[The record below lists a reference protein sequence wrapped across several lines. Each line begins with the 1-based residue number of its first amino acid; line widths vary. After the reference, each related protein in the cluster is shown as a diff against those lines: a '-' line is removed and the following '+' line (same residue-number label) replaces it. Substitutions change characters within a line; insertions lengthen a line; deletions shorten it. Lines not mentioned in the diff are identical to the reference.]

1 MKENKQKGLRRKRT
15 NCLKKSRKPE
25 IMWCVV
31 LIVRNVMMCK
41 TTAENM
47 ALAIAALERFY
58 TLEMQQ
64 INIYN
69 IYVKQEQ
76 RIIPQ
81 T

>member
-1 MKENKQKGLRRKRT
+1 
-15 NCLKKSRKPE
+15 
-25 IMWCVV
+25 MWCVV